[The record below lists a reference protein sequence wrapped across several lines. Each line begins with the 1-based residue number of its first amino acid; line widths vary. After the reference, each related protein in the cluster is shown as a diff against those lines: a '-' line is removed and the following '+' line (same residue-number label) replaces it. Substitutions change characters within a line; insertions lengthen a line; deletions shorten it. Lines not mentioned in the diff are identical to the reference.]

1 MSERSAFVPAFFVW
15 ALLAG
20 SGLLRIRRTA
30 SAPSPV
36 PRTASWR
43 VGRVTRWYP
52 CRCSVY

>member
-43 VGRVTRWYP
+43 VGRVTR
-52 CRCSVY
+52 